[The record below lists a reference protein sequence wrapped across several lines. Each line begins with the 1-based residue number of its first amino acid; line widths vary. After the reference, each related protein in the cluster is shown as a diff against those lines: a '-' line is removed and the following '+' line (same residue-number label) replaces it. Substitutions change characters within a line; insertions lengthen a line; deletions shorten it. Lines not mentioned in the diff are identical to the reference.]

1 MNKIVKASFL
11 LTVFVALTLLPYAVC
26 WEVGPGWT
34 FANTQTTPTP
44 TPTATAAPSPTS
56 TPITTAPPSPT
67 TEPTD
72 QPNPTATPAPT
83 NQPTTAPTNQP
94 TQQPNTTTTKT
105 PESTTEPETQADY
118 TPYIILGGVVSAIF
132 VGAGFVILKRGD
144 GGM

>member
-56 TPITTAPPSPT
+56 TPT

-72 QPNPTATPAPT
+72 QPNPTATPAHVNHECKDCFPSGT
-83 NQPTTAPTNQP
+83 N
-94 TQQPNTTTTKT
+94 
-105 PESTTEPETQADY
+105 
-118 TPYIILGGVVSAIF
+118 
-132 VGAGFVILKRGD
+132 
-144 GGM
+144 

>member
-44 TPTATAAPSPTS
+44 TPTATAAPSPT
-56 TPITTAPPSPT
+56 

-94 TQQPNTTTTKT
+94 TQQPNTTTTPT
-105 PESTTEPETQADY
+105 PEPTTEPETQADY

>member
-56 TPITTAPPSPT
+56 TPT

-72 QPNPTATPAPT
+72 
-83 NQPTTAPTNQP
+83 QPTTAPTNQP
-94 TQQPNTTTTKT
+94 TQQPNTTTTPT
-105 PESTTEPETQADY
+105 PEPTTEPETQADY